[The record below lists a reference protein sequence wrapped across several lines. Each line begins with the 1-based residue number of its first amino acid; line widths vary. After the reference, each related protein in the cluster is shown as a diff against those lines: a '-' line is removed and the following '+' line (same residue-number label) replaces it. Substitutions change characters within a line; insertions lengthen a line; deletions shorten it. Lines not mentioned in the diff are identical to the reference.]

1 MTMLDL
7 TTRKPQQRDLV
18 REQVAPFGMW
28 YGQRKQAL
36 PPFIDDLTAELGDDV
51 YERMLRD
58 PVVSAALNVLTSSV
72 LAESVTIIPAIDDRD
87 ADGYQQSA
95 DLVPW
100 CQAIID
106 NLDMAI
112 DDVLFDLLNALA
124 LGNRVAEQVYHID
137 QSYSGK
143 QEIVLRALKVKPRA
157 STAFVVDEY
166 LNVIGL
172 LGYIDGKQTIVNR
185 DRFAVMSFRPKDYD
199 PRGQS
204 ILRSAYNGYELKM
217 RMWPEYLKYLVQFA
231 SPSLFATVP
240 EGAGDEPDGN
250 GGFVSAVDAMLS
262 RLLAFQNGSAMA
274 APFGSTLKE
283 ITSQGEGKAFLEAF
297 RLFDKQM
304 MLGIIGQTR
313 SILESEFGSRA
324 DSQTAN
330 DVLQTLVRQIKRST
344 ARMLRRDV
352 LRMLVRYNYGPEYE
366 VLTPYVTLGETEPQ
380 DWAARLGAAASAGYL
395 LDPSQWPGIDELL
408 NLPPRAPAEDQGEE
422 ELPEPETEED
432 ANAPL

>member
-1 MTMLDL
+1 MLDL

-112 DDVLFDLLNALA
+112 DDVLFDMLNALA

-157 STAFVVDEY
+157 STAFVVDEF
-166 LNVIGL
+166 LNTIGL

-240 EGAGDEPDGN
+240 EGASDEPDGN

-304 MLGIIGQTR
+304 VLGIIGQTR

-330 DVLQTLVRQIKRST
+330 DVLQTLIRQIKRST

-352 LRMLVRYNYGPEYE
+352 LRMLVRYNYGPECE

-422 ELPEPETEED
+422 ELPEPEED
-432 ANAPL
+432 IDDDTASL